1 MTCHDALTLL
11 EDYVDREL
19 SADVEAQLKE
29 HYDSCAGCREDLDS
43 ALLLKEL
50 LGQHKPPDPGE
61 DYWSE
66 TTALIRART
75 TESFRQR
82 TTVTDI
88 TANRSLERSAFM
100 RSLVSVAASLV
111 VLFSAILLGTG
122 QEQRLARIDV
132 AKPPVYIAAA
142 LEEVVGPDNT
152 VIVTRDENDRL
163 AHGMLLLGAP
173 GSIGRFISPMVM
185 ASATN

>member
-11 EDYVDREL
+11 EDYVDQEL
-19 SADVEAQLKE
+19 SAGTEAQLKKHFAE
-29 HYDSCAGCREDLDS
+29 CAGCRREFDS

-50 LGQHKPPDPGE
+50 LGQHKPRDPGE

-75 TESFRQR
+75 TESLRQSTR
-82 TTVTDI
+82 VTDI
-88 TANRSLERSAFM
+88 TASRSLERGAFT

-122 QEQRLARIDV
+122 HEQRLARIN
-132 AKPPVYIAAA
+132 ATEPPVYIAAA
-142 LEEVVGPDNT
+142 LEEVVDSDNT
-152 VIVTRDENDRL
+152 VIVTRDENERL
-163 AHGMLLLGAP
+163 THGMLLLGAP
-173 GSIGRFISPMVM
+173 GSIGRFVSPMVM
-185 ASATN
+185 ASSTD